1 MCGRFVM
8 ATPVAELARLFGVP
22 DRPNLAPRWN
32 VAPTQEIAVIRA
44 RPPAAEDGDGVNGD
58 GMSGDGAAGAGAEPR
73 PAAQLVP
80 MRWGLVPFWA
90 KEAGIGARLINARA
104 DTLAEK
110 PAFREALK
118 HRRCL
123 IPADGFYEWS
133 SVGGRKQPHYIHR
146 RDGGV
151 LAFAGLWESWRG
163 PKGEPPLDPPLL
175 TATIITT
182 EANATLRPLH
192 GRMPVILAEGDR
204 DRWLDPVTPVAQ
216 ALALLRPAAD
226 DLLRAMP
233 VSPRVN
239 AVRNDDAACIRPLS
253 EDGAGAE
260 GAGRDGPDGGGD
272 GEREPRLL

>member
-1 MCGRFVM
+1 M

-22 DRPNLAPRWN
+22 ERPNLAPRWN

-44 RPPAAEDGDGVNGD
+44 RPPAGEDGDGQE
-58 GMSGDGAAGAGAEPR
+58 GADHR

-90 KEAGIGARLINARA
+90 KDAGIGARMINARA

-118 HRRCL
+118 RRRCL

-133 SVGGRKQPHYIHR
+133 GGAGRKQPHYIHR
-146 RDGGV
+146 RDGGL

-175 TATIITT
+175 TATIVTT
-182 EANATLRPLH
+182 EANATLRTLH
-192 GRMPVILAEGDR
+192 ERMPVILPEGDHA
-204 DRWLDPVTPVAQ
+204 RWLDPATPPEQ

-226 DLLRAMP
+226 DLLLAVP

-239 AVRNDDAACIRPLS
+239 AVRNDDADCIRPLVA
-253 EDGAGAE
+253 EDGPGE
-260 GAGRDGPDGGGD
+260 G
-272 GEREPRLL
+272 RLL

>member
-22 DRPNLAPRWN
+22 ERPNLAPRWN

-44 RPPAAEDGDGVNGD
+44 RPPSEEGDRC
-58 GMSGDGAAGAGAEPR
+58 DGANGTGKPGADPR
-73 PAAQLVP
+73 PAARLVP

-90 KEAGIGARLINARA
+90 KDAGIGARLINARA

-133 SVGGRKQPHYIHR
+133 GAAGRKQPHYIRR
-146 RDGGV
+146 RDGGL
-151 LAFAGLWESWRG
+151 LAFAGLWESWHG
-163 PKGEPPLDPPLL
+163 PKGELPLDPPLL
-175 TATIITT
+175 TATIVTT

-192 GRMPVILAEGDR
+192 GRMPVILAEADR
-204 DRWLDPVTPVAQ
+204 GRWLDPATPVGE

-226 DLLRAMP
+226 DLLGTVP

-253 EDGAGAE
+253 EEREAE
-260 GAGRDGPDGGGD
+260 DGPDGGGP
-272 GEREPRLL
+272 REPRLL